1 MIKIFLLIITVILS
15 GCSGVKDAF
24 TLKKKT
30 NTDQFLVEKKN
41 PLVMPPDFSSLPKPM
56 ATQSDQN
63 LQTNDNDNDIKNLLK
78 NENNNKKVIKEN
90 KKNNTTSLEKLI
102 LEKIN

>member
-1 MIKIFLLIITVILS
+1 MIKIILLTITIFLF
-15 GCSGVKDAF
+15 GCSGAKDVF
-24 TLKKKT
+24 TIKKKT

-41 PLVMPPDFSSLPKPM
+41 PLVMPPDFNSLPKPM

-63 LQTNDNDNDIKNLLK
+63 LQANDNDNDIKNLLK
-78 NENNNKKVIKEN
+78 NENNNTKASKEY

>member
-1 MIKIFLLIITVILS
+1 MIKIFLLIITLILS

-41 PLVMPPDFSSLPKPM
+41 PLVIPTKFKSLKKKKKK
-56 ATQSDQN
+56 
-63 LQTNDNDNDIKNLLK
+63 KNK
-78 NENNNKKVIKEN
+78 QNKK
-90 KKNNTTSLEKLI
+90 
-102 LEKIN
+102 

>member
-30 NTDQFLVEKKN
+30 NKK
-41 PLVMPPDFSSLPKPM
+41 
-56 ATQSDQN
+56 
-63 LQTNDNDNDIKNLLK
+63 
-78 NENNNKKVIKEN
+78 
-90 KKNNTTSLEKLI
+90 
-102 LEKIN
+102 KI